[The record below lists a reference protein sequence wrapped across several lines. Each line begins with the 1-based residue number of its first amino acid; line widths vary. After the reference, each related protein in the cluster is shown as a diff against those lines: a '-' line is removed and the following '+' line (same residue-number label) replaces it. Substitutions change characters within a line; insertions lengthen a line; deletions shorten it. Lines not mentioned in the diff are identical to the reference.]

1 MTRKH
6 LPTLS
11 ETSFL
16 EELAL
21 AVLNSKKMGEC
32 AVVLPSFRAVTAFK
46 RVFTTKAT
54 KACRMPHVM
63 TLGAFM
69 EGNGEFQIADNLE
82 ILARLYQVQL
92 NHTKEKKDFSLFLN
106 WGSVALADF
115 HQIDHHMKDAN
126 QVFKNLRD
134 IKEIEEWSFDPSKKL
149 TEAQISFMNQW
160 DRLPHLYK
168 DLHERLKKDGM
179 TTKAK
184 LSWDVAKKGNVQKYQ
199 TVYAAG
205 LARSRE
211 AYLSPRCRCILCP

>member
-1 MTRKH
+1 MTQKH

-16 EELAL
+16 EELAHT
-21 AVLNSKKMGEC
+21 VLNNKNMGVC
-32 AVVLPSFRAVTAFK
+32 AVVLPSFRSVTTFK
-46 RVFTTKAT
+46 RVFTSKAT
-54 KACRMPHVM
+54 KACRMPQVM

-92 NHTKEKKDFSLFLN
+92 NYTKEKKDFGLFLN

-134 IKEIEEWSFDPSKKL
+134 IKEIEEWSFETSKEL
-149 TEAQISFMNQW
+149 TEDQISFMNQW

-168 DLHERLKKDGM
+168 DLHERL
-179 TTKAK
+179 
-184 LSWDVAKKGNVQKYQ
+184 
-199 TVYAAG
+199 
-205 LARSRE
+205 
-211 AYLSPRCRCILCP
+211 